1 MRKFLTTHKW
11 FFVIDIGDGFLAWV
25 HLPELNRDGFPDSR
39 SWYRARY
46 YFSMHWILTWVRC
59 ETLYIYIY
67 VSLKIL
73 MMKGGISQYQITD
86 RVIFTWDV
94 NTPCFLSFNSD
105 KHQLHFYNL
114 CVDNME
120 EMMKTFLVKNPPL
133 LSIYQFCGYITGRAL
148 GFCIKIS
155 PYIYCKRP

>member
-59 ETLYIYIY
+59 ETLYICLFKN
-67 VSLKIL
+67 SNDER
-73 MMKGGISQYQITD
+73 GNITIPNN
-86 RVIFTWDV
+86 RQSNFHLRL
-94 NTPCFLSFNSD
+94 NTLCFLSFNSD

-120 EMMKTFLVKNPPL
+120 EMMKTSLVKNPPL
-133 LSIYQFCGYITGRAL
+133 LSIYQVCGYITGRAH

>member
-11 FFVIDIGDGFLAWV
+11 FFVIDIGDGVLAWV
-25 HLPELNRDGFPDSR
+25 HLPELNRDGFPDSG

-59 ETLYIYIY
+59 ETLYICLFKN
-67 VSLKIL
+67 SNDER
-73 MMKGGISQYQITD
+73 GNITIPNN
-86 RVIFTWDV
+86 RQSNFHLRL